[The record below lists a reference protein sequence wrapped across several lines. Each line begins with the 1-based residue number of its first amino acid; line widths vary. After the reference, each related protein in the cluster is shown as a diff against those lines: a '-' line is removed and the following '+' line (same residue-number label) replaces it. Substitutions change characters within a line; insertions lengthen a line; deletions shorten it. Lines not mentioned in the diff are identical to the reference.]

1 MASTLLLVGEILTLI
16 SYLVYWVSRFIK
28 SKNNILILDTISR
41 VFAILAFAFLGTYDG
56 IKNTM
61 YVILRNSLGQVT
73 NKKSIKTKFI
83 TFIAMLILLIV
94 IYSFN
99 FNGISTISIAISGIL
114 NLIGVIMCKEQ
125 GMRIFGMLGSS
136 FYAAFMF
143 STGNVI
149 GTICEIIGFFML
161 LLSYLKYR
169 NRNNLTV

>member
-1 MASTLLLVGEILTLI
+1 MFLTLFGVGEILTLI
-16 SYLVYWVSRFIK
+16 SYLVYWISRFIK

-41 VFAILAFAFLGTYDG
+41 VFVIIAFAFLGTYDG

-73 NKKSIKTKFI
+73 NEKSKNTKII
-83 TFIAMLILLIV
+83 TFIAMLMLLIV

-99 FNGISTISIAISGIL
+99 FKGISTICIAISGIL
-114 NLIGVIMCKEQ
+114 NLFGVIMCKEQ

-143 STGNVI
+143 STGNIV
-149 GTICEIIGFFML
+149 GTICEIIGFFMV

-169 NRNNLTV
+169 NNNN

>member
-1 MASTLLLVGEILTLI
+1 MFFTLFRVGEILTLI
-16 SYLVYWVSRFIK
+16 SYLVYWKSRFIK

-41 VFAILAFAFLGTYDG
+41 VFAIIAFAFLGTYDG

-73 NKKSIKTKFI
+73 NKKSINTKII
-83 TFIAMLILLIV
+83 TFIAMLMLLII

-99 FNGISTISIAISGIL
+99 FNGISTICIAISGIL
-114 NLIGVIMCKEQ
+114 GA
-125 GMRIFGMLGSS
+125 S

-143 STGNVI
+143 STGNII
-149 GTICEIIGFFML
+149 GTICEIIGFFMV

-169 NRNNLTV
+169 NIN